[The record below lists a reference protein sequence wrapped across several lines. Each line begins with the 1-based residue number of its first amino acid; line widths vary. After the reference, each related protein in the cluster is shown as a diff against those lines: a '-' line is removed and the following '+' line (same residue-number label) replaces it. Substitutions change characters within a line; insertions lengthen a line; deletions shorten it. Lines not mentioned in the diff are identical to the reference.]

1 MKNRLLLIVLILGLT
16 GCTTSKMAPKL
27 VNTNLDAEAK
37 QRNSVQ
43 HLAYEHELQVDTES
57 SKVSSLY
64 DKTISICT
72 SAESGK
78 CILLDSSLSSKH
90 DFSAYVKL
98 RLQRDIVRN
107 IIEAVSADGKVTEQ
121 RTHIEDLA
129 SSIADNNKRLQFLKS
144 YQDKLIE
151 LQKQPSKDINSLVK
165 IAKEIATVQSD
176 IEQATGE
183 ANHLLNQINL
193 DILTI
198 FITSS
203 GGGSFWAP
211 ISVSLSTFTDKLSS
225 GISDVVNAFAYFLP
239 WLVVLTV
246 LLIAIKKLWRKKQA

>member
-1 MKNRLLLIVLILGLT
+1 MKSRLLLIVLILGLAS
-16 GCTTSKMAPKL
+16 CVKVPPEL
-27 VNTNLDAEAK
+27 VNPNLDAEAN

-43 HLAYEHELQVDTES
+43 HLTYEHQLKVDTES
-57 SKVSSLY
+57 SKVSILY

-151 LQKQPSKDINSLVK
+151 LQKQPNKEINSLVK
-165 IAKEIATVQSD
+165 IAKEIASVQSD

-183 ANHLLNQINL
+183 ANHLLNRINL

-198 FITSS
+198 FITSY

-211 ISVSLSTFTDKLSS
+211 ISASLSKFSNNLSS

-239 WLVVLTV
+239 WLVILTV
-246 LLIAIKKLWRKKQA
+246 LLIVIKKLWRRKQA